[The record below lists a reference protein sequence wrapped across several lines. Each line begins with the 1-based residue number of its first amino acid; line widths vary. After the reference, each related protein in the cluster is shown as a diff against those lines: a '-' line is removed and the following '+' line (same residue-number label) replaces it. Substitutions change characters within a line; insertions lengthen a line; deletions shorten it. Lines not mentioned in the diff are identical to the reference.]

1 MRACIAYSSWRS
13 LAAAALPHLVCL
25 QVTLLI
31 IAAAGHAPLAAAVA
45 PVPAAGHVPCDIGG
59 HWSSLPR
66 KAVGG
71 AVEHIEF
78 WQQPGASGLGVAKC
92 QFI

>member
-1 MRACIAYSSWRS
+1 MAS
-13 LAAAALPHLVCL
+13 LPLHSHCL

-31 IAAAGHAPLAAAVA
+31 IAAAGHAPQLAVA
-45 PVPAAGHVPCDIGG
+45 PVPAVRVPCDIGG

-71 AVEHIEF
+71 TVEHIEF
-78 WQQPGASGLGVAKC
+78 WQQPGASDLGVDKT
-92 QFI
+92 